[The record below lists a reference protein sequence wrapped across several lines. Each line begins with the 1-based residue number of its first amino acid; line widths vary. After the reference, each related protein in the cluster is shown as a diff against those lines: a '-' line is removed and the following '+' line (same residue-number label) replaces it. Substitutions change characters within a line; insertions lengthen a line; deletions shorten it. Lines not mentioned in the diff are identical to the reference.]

1 MNDIAEIEEL
11 KTIILLKKNDER
23 IIGIDASEIDEKS
36 VSQISPIKKSP
47 KNTRNS
53 ELREIYNSDR
63 KLQNNDWAIDEFFNE
78 FSDNMNKSFHYKREK
93 NTGGHA
99 S

>member
-36 VSQISPIKKSP
+36 VS
-47 KNTRNS
+47 
-53 ELREIYNSDR
+53 
-63 KLQNNDWAIDEFFNE
+63 
-78 FSDNMNKSFHYKREK
+78 
-93 NTGGHA
+93 
-99 S
+99 